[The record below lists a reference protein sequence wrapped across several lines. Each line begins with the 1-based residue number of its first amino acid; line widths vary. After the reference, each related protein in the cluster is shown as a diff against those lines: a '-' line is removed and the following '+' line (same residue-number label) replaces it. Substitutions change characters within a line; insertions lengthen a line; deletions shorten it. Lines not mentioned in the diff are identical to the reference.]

1 MEPEG
6 RRDIMG
12 IKLITGGVRSGKS
25 RFAESL
31 CMDAEYV
38 TYVATGVASDEEMKK
53 RIEHHRKRRP
63 DHWCVVEEPHRLA
76 RVIQTVPPHH
86 LVLVDSLTAWVSN
99 QLMLYKEEWEEHLK
113 QDARDWLETLKPYE
127 AVLVT
132 DEVGLGGVAMHPV
145 SRAFQDGLGWL
156 NQEVAQVADEVWMVI
171 AGIPWRVKP

>member
-1 MEPEG
+1 
-6 RRDIMG
+6 
-12 IKLITGGVRSGKS
+12 
-25 RFAESL
+25 
-31 CMDAEYV
+31 
-38 TYVATGVASDEEMKK
+38 
-53 RIEHHRKRRP
+53 
-63 DHWCVVEEPHRLA
+63 
-76 RVIQTVPPHH
+76 
-86 LVLVDSLTAWVSN
+86 VDSLTAWVSN